1 MFKPRHTFI
10 ASLEKDTCMNTSII
24 EKLIRLHGIIRRAK
38 EELEESDHELAS
50 NLKTA
55 ETIISELLDEAIS
68 NS

>member
-1 MFKPRHTFI
+1 
-10 ASLEKDTCMNTSII
+10 MNTSII